1 MTEKLVAT
9 DAGGFT
15 YIPTSR
21 WIKVRYKDVTKRS
34 VVWDYADHY
43 FASDEVCTVPYFI
56 HKNKQ
61 YAIGQFMR
69 LSYPITYEDKDGKTG
84 VIGGYNSTDWYNPLL
99 LEIHPD
105 GEYVRLWK
113 EVH

>member
-9 DAGGFT
+9 TRDGWT
-15 YIPTSR
+15 YAPASR
-21 WIKVRYKDVTKRS
+21 WIKIRYADVTKRS

-43 FASDEVCTVPYFI
+43 FASDKVCTVSYFI
-56 HKNKQ
+56 HKGKK

-69 LSYPITYEDKDGKTG
+69 LLYPIFYEDKEGKTG
-84 VIGGYNSTDWYNPLL
+84 VIGGYDGTSYYNPYYI
-99 LEIHPD
+99 EIHPD